1 MRRELMRDEEPTKS
15 ECLDESGER
24 WRRAVGQRCSAG
36 EADFDRGRR
45 ERAIAARAVRV
56 YGQRMRRGMEGKIS
70 VSQNWWRAI
79 YCESEA

>member
-1 MRRELMRDEEPTKS
+1 MRDEEPTKS

-36 EADFDRGRR
+36 EADFDRGR

-56 YGQRMRRGMEGKIS
+56 YGQREERDGREDIRLSELVASDLLRERGL
-70 VSQNWWRAI
+70 
-79 YCESEA
+79 SERE